1 MQALQKSS
9 ASCNIYWL
17 GDWLYPITILL
28 HSHVVNMINN
38 TPSCYFYVLY
48 FGSVQFI
55 LCSDQTTTIVGNG
68 WIFSNKKLRPQ
79 LCVCDIWIELS
90 WIERGPKFRLSHPDL
105 IFFTSKYDPL
115 IFWTTYKL
123 YIYSFQHRLKSK
135 FKTAQISLQ
144 TSNCQRIA
152 ENSLIPPTFA
162 HCQTYQSHFQ
172 HLWSNEPLYALGYF
186 QKLFSFPST
195 CTPIPDSHL
204 KLL

>member
-38 TPSCYFYVLY
+38 TPSCYFYLLY

-79 LCVCDIWIELS
+79 MCVCDVWIELS

-115 IFWTTYKL
+115 IFWTTFKL
-123 YIYSFQHRLKSK
+123 YIYTAFSIDWNRSLKQLRSA
-135 FKTAQISLQ
+135 FKHPTAKELQ
-144 TSNCQRIA
+144 RT
-152 ENSLIPPTFA
+152 L
-162 HCQTYQSHFQ
+162 
-172 HLWSNEPLYALGYF
+172 
-186 QKLFSFPST
+186 
-195 CTPIPDSHL
+195 
-204 KLL
+204 

>member
-38 TPSCYFYVLY
+38 TPSCYFYLLY

-90 WIERGPKFRLSHPDL
+90 WIERGPQFRLNPPDL
-105 IFFTSKYDPL
+105 IFFKVNMTLWFFEQPINY
-115 IFWTTYKL
+115 TYTAFS
-123 YIYSFQHRLKSK
+123 IDWNRSLKQLRSA
-135 FKTAQISLQ
+135 FKHPTAKELQ
-144 TSNCQRIA
+144 RT
-152 ENSLIPPTFA
+152 L
-162 HCQTYQSHFQ
+162 
-172 HLWSNEPLYALGYF
+172 
-186 QKLFSFPST
+186 
-195 CTPIPDSHL
+195 
-204 KLL
+204 